1 MILQSETQLLNNTQ
15 IFTDDLNLQETNNA
29 NALKRTYT
37 EENEFLSDP
46 SNENT
51 SPISN
56 LKRKY
61 KQNQSSS
68 SSITVHRPSK
78 RFGGKRAR
86 VL

>member
-15 IFTDDLNLQETNNA
+15 IFTDDLNLQETNDA
-29 NALKRTYT
+29 NALKETYT

-56 LKRKY
+56 LKRKHR
-61 KQNQSSS
+61 QNQSSC

-78 RFGGKRAR
+78 RFGAKRTR